1 MAVTYSL
8 SKQYKQ
14 GENGGRD
21 LTHLSKAV
29 ECGEGGAGGEDSPP
43 IRVGV
48 RFLCS
53 ALSLQTAEC
62 TASVQRNVNTE
73 VGEAS

>member
-1 MAVTYSL
+1 VAVTDSL
-8 SKQYKQ
+8 TKLYKQ
-14 GENGGRD
+14 GKNSGRD
-21 LTHLSKAV
+21 LTHLSKTV

-53 ALSLQTAEC
+53 ALSLHTAEC
-62 TASVQRNVNTE
+62 TASVQHNVNN
-73 VGEAS
+73 